1 MGGKLHF
8 SRFIDTKKMKT
19 TLAGFKVSNIFNSI
33 LAPLKQAIMGSEE
46 EFLDDHDFL
55 KEIKRG
61 RQTTAG
67 YLTGK
72 ILVALGVIEE
82 RQLTEALKRQRELR
96 EKGMKKSLGILLVEM
111 GYTTSKE
118 YLEALSR
125 YFDMPIISLLKFI
138 PSPSLQ
144 TSLGGRY
151 AYNHKLL
158 VLAEHETEVNLVL
171 AEPNLLILDEVKKI
185 FSRKKINFSL
195 ANPFEL
201 EQCFRMFSD
210 PYAATFY
217 H

>member
-1 MGGKLHF
+1 MGGKLDF
-8 SRFIDTKKMKT
+8 SRFIDTKKLKT
-19 TLAGFKVSNIFNSI
+19 MLAGFKSINIFDS
-33 LAPLKQAIMGSEE
+33 LFAPLKQAIKESEQE
-46 EFLDDHDFL
+46 SLDDHDFL
-55 KEIKRG
+55 KECKR
-61 RQTTAG
+61 RQQTTAG

-82 RQLTEALKRQRELR
+82 RQLTEALKRQREIQ
-96 EKGMKKSLGILLVEM
+96 EKGMRKSLGILLVEM

-125 YFDMPIISLLKFI
+125 YFHMPIISLLKFI

-144 TSLGGRY
+144 TSLVDRY

-185 FSRKKINFSL
+185 FSRKKINFFL

-201 EQCFRMFSD
+201 EQCFRMYSD